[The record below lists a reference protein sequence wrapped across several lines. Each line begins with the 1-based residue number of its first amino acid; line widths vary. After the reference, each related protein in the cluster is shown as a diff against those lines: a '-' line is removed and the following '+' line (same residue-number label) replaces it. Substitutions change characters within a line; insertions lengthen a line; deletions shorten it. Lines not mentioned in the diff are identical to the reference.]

1 MDYWTQYSI
10 QALAPLI
17 LFGVLYFIGALKYV
31 IFSWRNRHFIRAKH
45 KSEAAP
51 FERAFSLYLFFLTS
65 LFTLIASVAFSPFRC
80 FKQDDGSYTL
90 ISNPSEDC
98 YDGVWFSHI
107 WAIVFSLLF
116 IVAVPVSIFF
126 LLRSYR
132 GRFQSN
138 EFIWRYGLL
147 TNIYKDKYYYWELLS
162 MFRKTLIV
170 VFVDLLGNY
179 SRYVK
184 TFLLIIFLLCWMS
197 LEAWIEPYK
206 NEGFSSVLAY
216 L

>member
-1 MDYWTQYSI
+1 MGYWTQYSI

-17 LFGVLYFIGALKYV
+17 LFGVLFFIGALKHV
-31 IFSWRNRHFIRAKH
+31 IFCWKNRHFIKAVY
-45 KSEAAP
+45 KSEASP
-51 FERAFSLYLFFLTS
+51 FERSFAFYLFFLTS
-65 LFTLIASVAFSPFRC
+65 LFTFIASVAFSPFRC
-80 FKQDDGSYTL
+80 FQQVDGLYTL

-107 WAIVFSLLF
+107 WVIAFALLF
-116 IVAVPVSIFF
+116 IIAVPVIIFF

-132 GRFQSN
+132 GGFQSN
-138 EFIWRYGLL
+138 EFVWRFGLL
-147 TNIYKDKYYYWELLS
+147 TNIYKDKYYYWELMS

-184 TFLLIIFLLCWMS
+184 TFLLIIFLVSWMS
-197 LEAWIEPYK
+197 LEAWVEPYK
-206 NEGFSSVLAY
+206 HEGFSSVLAY